1 MKEIKFDDMTPAE
14 RQAWADFQLKESYR
28 HLEDIEAIDEN
39 LKHLKERWGV
49 VPRKI
54 FVKTRIEQ

>member
-1 MKEIKFDDMTPAE
+1 MTPAE

-28 HLEDIEAIDEN
+28 HLDDIEKIDEN
-39 LKHLKERWGV
+39 LKKLKLKYGI

-54 FVKTRIEQ
+54 FINTRIEQ

>member
-28 HLEDIEAIDEN
+28 HLDDIEKIDEN
-39 LKHLKERWGV
+39 LKKLKLKYGI

-54 FVKTRIEQ
+54 FINTRIEQ